1 MNARGE
7 LATPP
12 KAEDAKSYL
21 ELWVGFASG
30 RSVPEVFTRLHKM
43 FAYGTTDSDLR
54 DAVEGYGLTRR
65 ITIANAAG
73 LKKES
78 VHAFLILLTA
88 LARGMDLIGTKGIWS
103 ETLKRLAPAPA
114 DNWGPS
120 RRRSP
125 AIRSGPAAILASI
138 SIPLSCLPSLG
149 RSPPAGPAMPS
160 CRCCWRCG
168 PACNH
173 CGTSPCTAI
182 FSCICD
188 GPKNP
193 CRR

>member
-30 RSVPEVFTRLHKM
+30 RSVPEVFTRLHKT
-43 FAYGTTDSDLR
+43 FAYGTKDSDLR

-78 VHAFLILLTA
+78 VNAFLIFLTA
-88 LARGMDLIGTKGIWS
+88 LAREMT
-103 ETLKRLAPAPA
+103 
-114 DNWGPS
+114 
-120 RRRSP
+120 
-125 AIRSGPAAILASI
+125 
-138 SIPLSCLPSLG
+138 SLG
-149 RSPPAGPAMPS
+149 PRGYGA
-160 CRCCWRCG
+160 RY
-168 PACNH
+168 
-173 CGTSPCTAI
+173 
-182 FSCICD
+182 
-188 GPKNP
+188 
-193 CRR
+193 